1 LSTEETA
8 FGRAVHDY
16 KREHRIPAPS
26 WKEVLSVL
34 DSLGYSLVEVETGRA
49 SQSLDERAARFTLE
63 MKRYM
68 RDNRRPFPAFSEV
81 LAVARSLGYRKLAW
95 PEDVTVQPCISA

>member
-1 LSTEETA
+1 
-8 FGRAVHDY
+8 
-16 KREHRIPAPS
+16 
-26 WKEVLSVL
+26 
-34 DSLGYSLVEVETGRA
+34 
-49 SQSLDERAARFTLE
+49 
-63 MKRYM
+63 M